1 MNNTEYD
8 LLTKDKLFSM
18 LEDAERTIDEL
29 EDKVM
34 ELQSDID
41 GMVYPEDTCGCLG

>member
-8 LLTKDKLFSM
+8 LLTKESLISM
-18 LEDAERTIDEL
+18 LEESESEVGRL
-29 EDKVM
+29 EEKVQ

-41 GMVYPEDTCGCLG
+41 GMVYPEDTCGCIG

>member
-8 LLTKDKLFSM
+8 LLTKEMLISM
-18 LEDAERTIDEL
+18 LEEAESEIDRL
-29 EDKVM
+29 EDKVQ

-41 GMVYPEDTCGCLG
+41 SMVYPEDTCGCIG

>member
-8 LLTKDKLFSM
+8 LLTKDKLLSM
-18 LEDAERTIDEL
+18 LEEAESEIDRL
-29 EDKVM
+29 EDEVQ